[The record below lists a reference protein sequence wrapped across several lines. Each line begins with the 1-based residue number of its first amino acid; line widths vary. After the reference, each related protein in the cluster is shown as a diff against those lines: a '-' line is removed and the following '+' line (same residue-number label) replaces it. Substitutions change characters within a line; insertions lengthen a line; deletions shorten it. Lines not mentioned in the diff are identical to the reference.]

1 MTRLTC
7 MGPYWTIP
15 GHTVLYW
22 TILEYNRLYL
32 TILGN
37 IRQTFNRFNK
47 SVTDRL
53 SDRQTQ

>member
-1 MTRLTC
+1 MTRLNY

-22 TILEYNRLYL
+22 TILEYTRLYL

-37 IRQTFNRFNK
+37 
-47 SVTDRL
+47 
-53 SDRQTQ
+53 TQLRSLYFDEKLILQACFT